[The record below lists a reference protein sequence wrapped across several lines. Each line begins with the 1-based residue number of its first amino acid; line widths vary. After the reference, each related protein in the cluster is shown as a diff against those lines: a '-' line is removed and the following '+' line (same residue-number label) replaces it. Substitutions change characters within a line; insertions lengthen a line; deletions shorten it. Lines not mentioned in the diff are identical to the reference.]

1 MATDKKISELP
12 VISAVAA
19 TDVSVLVH
27 NGADYQFNFT
37 TLLQFINSG
46 INPGVSISFG
56 TNLPQNTT
64 GKNGDIFINTAAGSF
79 AQKQSGAWSVKYTLP
94 VNNGNDSTVLYGSGI
109 PGPGIG
115 NNNDTYINIDTG
127 IFYHKTAGTWA
138 QVFSIQTGPQG
149 PKGDKGDS
157 GATGANGKTILSGTS
172 NPSNSNGTN
181 GDLYLNTNTYQ
192 LFGPKTN
199 GVWGSGASIVGL
211 PGEKGETGAQGAPG
225 LAGDPG
231 VGVPTGGATG
241 QVLSK
246 VSSDDFDTE
255 WVDQTGGGGSNAVEI
270 TFGSILAFDNDKYM
284 STIQTGAI
292 SFTLAGSGNILG
304 KTISAKIIGDSV
316 HTITFDTAFKILS
329 GAIDNTKTN
338 YLYFNYVAAD
348 EVRVTISFEGG
359 TSGGGSTG
367 NLVGGDLATGKVLI
381 GDATNKAKA
390 VTPSGDIHID
400 VNGVAKIANAVS
412 ANSVGNNQVVFRD
425 YLGDLK
431 GSDACRFGEDT
442 GFNVSTDQSSPN
454 EHIVANLFK
463 SKVRTTFSISSG
475 TQVGW
480 QFEVDAKGVS
490 IAQELTGF
498 LVRNKLDAIGA
509 DSGSNQITR
518 NFFRVTSINPVDDV
532 ETDKMRYYIDNNG
545 REQFK
550 LGNGFNF
557 YVSNGV
563 KTMNINDDFQIIGGT
578 GNDKMLYLGYTGN
591 RSLNKFRIG
600 SISDSY
606 TEMLRL
612 DAEVSNTKAA
622 IGIKQGSYSEYYQ
635 LNGKIDAGSIIPIK
649 LYEFL
654 TNRGDTSGFFV
665 IEVTAGAWTN
675 NGASSTIQDTAYWI
689 LSTGAS
695 ADQYGAGDLAFT
707 NGVATSVIKV
717 EKSSGA
723 ANWNVYFA
731 LDQAGK
737 HIQLF
742 AVSTS
747 ANAKSIAFTANI
759 KVTWITYQ

>member
-12 VISAVAA
+12 VISAVTA

-27 NGADYQFNFT
+27 NGADYQFDFT

-46 INPGVSISFG
+46 INPGASISFG
-56 TNLPQNTT
+56 TTLPQNTT
-64 GKNGDIFINTAAGSF
+64 GKNGDIFINTTAGSF

-94 VNNGNDSTVLYGSGI
+94 VNNGTDGTVLYGSGI
-109 PGPGIG
+109 PGTGIG

-127 IFYHKTAGTWA
+127 IFYHKTEGTWA
-138 QVFSIQTGPQG
+138 QVFSMQTGPQG
-149 PKGDKGDS
+149 PKGDKGET
-157 GATGANGKTILSGTS
+157 GATGTNGKTILSGTS
-172 NPSNSNGTN
+172 TPSNNTGAN
-181 GDLYLNTNTYQ
+181 GDIYLNTNTYQ

-199 GVWGSGASIVGL
+199 GVWGSGTSIIGL
-211 PGEKGETGAQGAPG
+211 TGEQGDAGPAGTAGA
-225 LAGDPG
+225 G
-231 VGVPTGGATG
+231 VATGGTTG

-246 VSSDDFDTE
+246 VSDADFDTE
-255 WVDQTGGGGSNAVEI
+255 WVDQTGGGGSSNAVEI

-284 STIQTGAI
+284 STNQTGTI

-304 KTISAKIIGDSV
+304 KTISAKVVGDSV
-316 HTITFDTAFKILS
+316 HVITFDTTFKILS
-329 GAIDNTKTN
+329 GVIDNTKTN

-359 TSGGGSTG
+359 TSGGSGNG
-367 NLVGGDLATGKVLI
+367 NLVGGDLANGKMLL
-381 GDATNKAKA
+381 GDGTSKAKA
-390 VTPSGDIHID
+390 VTPSGDVRID
-400 VNGVAKIANAVS
+400 EYGVVKIANS
-412 ANSVGNNQVVFRD
+412 LSNNSVAINQVVFRD
-425 YLGDLK
+425 FLGDLK

-442 GFNVSTDQSSPN
+442 GFNVSTDQSSSN

-463 SKVRTTFSISSG
+463 SKVRTTFNISSG

-480 QFEVDAKGVS
+480 QFEVDAKGAS

-509 DSGSNQITR
+509 DSGINQITR
-518 NFFRVTSINPVDDV
+518 NFFRVTSINPADDV

-563 KTMNINDDFQIIGGT
+563 KTMNVSDDLQIIGGT

-591 RSLNKFRIG
+591 RSLNKFRVG
-600 SISDSY
+600 SISDGY

-635 LNGKIDAGSIIPIK
+635 LNGKIDAGSITPIK

-654 TNRGDTSGFFV
+654 TSRGSASGFFV

-675 NGASSTIQDTAYWI
+675 NGASSTIDDTAYWI

-723 ANWNVYFA
+723 ADWNVYFA

-742 AVSTS
+742 ADSTS
-747 ANAKSIAFTANI
+747 ANTKSIAFTANI